1 MKTIGASEFK
11 AECLALLDL
20 VAETREPIVV
30 TKWGKPVA
38 TLVPYTSN
46 VQYRENPLKHSV
58 VFEKNIVAPLDEKWD
73 AE

>member
-1 MKTIGASEFK
+1 MKTIGASKFK
-11 AECLALLDL
+11 AECLALLDR
-20 VAETREPIVV
+20 VAETHEPIVV

-46 VQYRENPLKHSV
+46 VRVKGNPLKHSV
-58 VFEKNIVAPLDEKWD
+58 VFEKDIVAPLDEKWD

>member
-1 MKTIGASEFK
+1 M
-11 AECLALLDL
+11 
-20 VAETREPIVV
+20 AETREPIVV